1 MSIFSKL
8 YWKIKREQVK
18 NFYRQLRKEV
28 LKLCFAVVIA
38 EGVMV
43 GVFYV
48 ASNHGIFEY
57 FEPKKIYIVNDVYAK
72 TTEEKSTSEMGNA
85 ERNVGAS
92 LQGTFFTYNAEENQT
107 DGNPYKTAS
116 GRIVRE
122 GLVANNCLP
131 FGTKIEVEGVGILE
145 VQDRMNSRY
154 GCNDFD
160 VFRENP
166 KDNFKK
172 SLNYLILK

>member
-8 YWKIKREQVK
+8 YWKIKREQIKVL
-18 NFYRQLRKEV
+18 YEQLRKEV

-38 EGVMV
+38 ESILV
-43 GVFYV
+43 GVFYI

-57 FEPKKIYIVNDVYAK
+57 FKPKTIYINNIAYAK

-85 ERNVGAS
+85 ERNVGTA

-122 GLVANNCLP
+122 GIVANNCLP

>member
-1 MSIFSKL
+1 MNIFSKL
-8 YWKIKREQVK
+8 YWKIKREQAEVLYEK
-18 NFYRQLRKEV
+18 LEKEV

-38 EGVMV
+38 ESLMA

-48 ASNHGIFEY
+48 ASNHGILEY
-57 FEPKKIYIVNDVYAK
+57 FKPKTIYINNAEAK
-72 TTEEKSTSEMGNA
+72 TVEVEAAKEEIESKLS
-85 ERNVGAS
+85 
-92 LQGTFFTYNAEENQT
+92 GTFYTYNAEESQT
-107 DGNPYKTAS
+107 DGNPYRTAN
-116 GRIVRE
+116 GKIVKD
-122 GLVANNCLP
+122 GIVANNCLA
-131 FGTKIEVEGVGILE
+131 FGTKIEVEGLGVLE